1 MPLGSILCPLF
12 FLFYISDLSENLKS
26 TAKLFGGNT
35 SIFHVVNKDP
45 NISAEILNH
54 DLTRISEWA
63 YRWKMSFNLDPLKQ
77 TQEVLFSN
85 KVTKT
90 NHPNIICNGNTE
102 QKSANQKRLGLILNE
117 KLTFNDH
124 ITYNLTNVS
133 KLTCSFRK
141 LDHYMLLDS
150 LITIYKSFIRPNLDN
165 ADVVFGKHSNATFS
179 NQIKSTQYNAALRF

>member
-12 FLFYISDLSENLKS
+12 FIFYISDLSENLKS

-90 NHPNIICNGNTE
+90 NHPNIIFNGNTE
-102 QKSANQKRLGLILNE
+102 QKSANQKHLGLILNE

-133 KLTCSFRK
+133 KLTSSFRK
-141 LDHYMLLDS
+141 LYHYMLLDS

-165 ADVVFGKHSNATFS
+165 ADVVFGKSSNATFS